1 MNHKKEFPFVGIY
14 DRTVLLPCVSIASV
28 IIGMI
33 SALHGRNVEPLVCL
47 AVCGLCDGF
56 DGRIARTKKN
66 RQECEKII
74 GIEMDSLCDMVCF
87 GLFPAMLFY
96 CYGMRSIF
104 GVAMIVF
111 YCLCALQRLAFFN
124 MLEHTQNEERVPGYF
139 FGIPVTTISIFMPLV
154 YLLHCILPQPLSTAV
169 LYLASG
175 VFGLLYI
182 LEIPVRKFNLRDILL
197 SVVAVIIVLAAI
209 LLLKQ

>member
-1 MNHKKEFPFVGIY
+1 MNHKKRFPFVGIY

-47 AVCGLCDGF
+47 AVCGLCD
-56 DGRIARTKKN
+56 
-66 RQECEKII
+66 
-74 GIEMDSLCDMVCF
+74 MVCF

-104 GVAMIVF
+104 GVAMTVF
-111 YCLCALQRLAFFN
+111 YCLCALQRLTFFN
-124 MLEHTQNEERVPGYF
+124 MLEHTQNEERVPGHF
-139 FGIPVTTISIFMPLV
+139 LGIPVTTISIFMPLV

-209 LLLKQ
+209 LLLKR